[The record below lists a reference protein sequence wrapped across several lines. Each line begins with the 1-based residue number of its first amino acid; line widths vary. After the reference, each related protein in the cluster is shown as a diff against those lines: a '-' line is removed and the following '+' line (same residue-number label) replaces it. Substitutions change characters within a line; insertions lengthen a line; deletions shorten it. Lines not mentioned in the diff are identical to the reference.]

1 MAISEVRVFLNQ
13 NGGKIKANG
22 DFVVDN
28 LVRVKFNVCEGP
40 DGLFIGLPSEK
51 YEKDGETKWSRKVD
65 WVTKDVGASA
75 TQELLAAYNKYASG
89 GGKSVT
95 AAKKTPTKTEDNIP
109 F

>member
-1 MAISEVRVFLNQ
+1 MAITDVRVFMNK

-40 DGLFIGLPSEK
+40 EGLFIGLPSER
-51 YEKDGETKWSRKVD
+51 YEKDGETKWSKKVD
-65 WVTKDVGASA
+65 WVNKDVGASA
-75 TQELLAAYNKYASG
+75 TQELLAVYNKYASG
-89 GGKSVT
+89 GGKPAT
-95 AAKKTPTKTEDNIP
+95 TKKTPTKTEDNIP